1 MMNSSNGSGG
11 VDMPGALTKGLSR
24 RQSISLEGDLSF
36 YEDTAL
42 EKRAQLLEHPDLAG

>member
-1 MMNSSNGSGG
+1 MMNSSNGNGG
-11 VDMPGALTKGLSR
+11 EMPGALTKGLSR